1 MVRPEM
7 SEVALTEELNARN
20 MAAVKEDRKVE
31 RKVIKK
37 EIDPFIKT
45 YSKELPFSERD
56 QLQDKGVLKM
66 PKAKLQAIELMK
78 TREVVSIIKDEKIS
92 QSVKRYALSESWKA
106 FKKKKALEEKQEAR
120 KEKRSEKRKEAS
132 QKKQQAEE
140 KVAEQPKAKTK
151 EEIQESIALQAMIE
165 ARKKKAEQ
173 AKTVDKPKGIVVSLN
188 GSKKAQE
195 AFLNNFKS
203 DLGVKKEEKEQT
215 KKKGIKLSFHKGR
228 GNGDSGR

>member
-1 MVRPEM
+1 MLRPEM

-31 RKVIKK
+31 RNVIKK

-120 KEKRSEKRKEAS
+120 KEKRKEAS
-132 QKKQQAEE
+132 QKKKQAEE
-140 KVAEQPKAKTK
+140 KVVEQPKAKTK

-173 AKTVDKPKGIVVSLN
+173 VKTVDKPKGIVASLN